1 MKNSSFRVASSTD
14 LTAIMNDINL
24 VIVVNLQ
31 SQNTQLD
38 NPNILVIPTGSLGI
52 WECTEGSMA
61 DCHGLVSHPWIYTQ
75 HLTGLIHWNLNGGS
89 SSLQPRLK
97 V

>member
-1 MKNSSFRVASSTD
+1 MSLKWLNQNWNISNLKV
-14 LTAIMNDINL
+14 MNDINL

-61 DCHGLVSHPWIYTQ
+61 DRHGLVSHP
-75 HLTGLIHWNLNGGS
+75 
-89 SSLQPRLK
+89 
-97 V
+97 